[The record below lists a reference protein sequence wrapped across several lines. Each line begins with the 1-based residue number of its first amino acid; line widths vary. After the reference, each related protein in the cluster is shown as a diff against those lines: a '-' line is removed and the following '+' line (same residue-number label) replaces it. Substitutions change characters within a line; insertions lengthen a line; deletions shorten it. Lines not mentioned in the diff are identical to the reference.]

1 MTTNRVS
8 GLAPDA
14 AGNGRQQWMKVLAGA
29 GERLSDYGEALRRV
43 EHRFIRPAEIG
54 MVMVRGRMGARGA
67 PFNLG
72 EMTVTR
78 CVVQL
83 ADGRHGHSYVAGRS
97 KQQAELAALAD
108 AQLQGD
114 GQAHWMESLIEPL
127 RREQEARRAAKEA
140 ESAAT
145 KVDFVTMVR
154 GEDE

>member
-1 MTTNRVS
+1 MNSVS
-8 GLAPDA
+8 GRADDA
-14 AGNGRQQWMKVLAGA
+14 VLQRRQQWMKVLACA
-29 GERLSDYGEALRRV
+29 GRHLTEYSEALRRV
-43 EHRFIRPAEIG
+43 EHRFIRPAETG
-54 MVMVRGRMGARGA
+54 MVMVRGRTGSDGA

-97 KQQAELAALAD
+97 KLQAELAALAD
-108 AQLQGD
+108 AQLQGE
-114 GQAHWMESLIEPL
+114 GQAHWMRSLIEPL
-127 RREQEARRAAKEA
+127 QQVQNARRAAKEA

>member
-1 MTTNRVS
+1 MTNSAYGARADI
-8 GLAPDA
+8 APA
-14 AGNGRQQWMKVLAGA
+14 QRQQWMGVLARA
-29 GERLSDYGEALRRV
+29 GHRLSEYSDELRRV
-43 EHRFIRPAEIG
+43 EHRFIRPAETG
-54 MVMVRGRMGARGA
+54 MVMVRGRMGGSGA

-97 KQQAELAALAD
+97 KIQAELAALAD
-108 AQLQGD
+108 AHLQGER
-114 GQAHWMESLIEPL
+114 QAHWLATLVEPL
-127 RREQEARRAAKEA
+127 RQQQEAQRAARET

-145 KVDFVTMVR
+145 KVDFVTLVR